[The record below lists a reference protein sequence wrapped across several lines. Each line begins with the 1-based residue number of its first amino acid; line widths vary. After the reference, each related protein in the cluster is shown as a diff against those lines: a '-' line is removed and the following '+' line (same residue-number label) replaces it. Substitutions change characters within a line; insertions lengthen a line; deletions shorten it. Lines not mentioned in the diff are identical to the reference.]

1 MTRRAGRW
9 VAIFAILA
17 AFVALVLPASA
28 QTVPAAFPRRPI
40 TLIVPFT
47 PGGPVDILG
56 RLLAQE
62 YQSRSRQSATVENK
76 TGGAGNIG
84 IDAVRKATPDGTT
97 LLLIPAGNL
106 TITPTLMTNLTFDVE
121 RDFAPITI
129 LASAPNLV
137 VAPPKLGVATIA
149 ELIAKAKR
157 QTISYGSPGV
167 GSQLHLVIE
176 LLKDKTGLQLMHV
189 PYRGSAQA
197 LNDLLGDHIDL
208 LVTNLPAVFASV
220 EAKAV
225 VPLAMTTA
233 QRSLLLP
240 DIPTLQEA
248 GIDNI
253 DVTSW
258 YGLLAPHGIPK
269 DVRDA
274 ILAVTIDILSAP
286 ILKKTLEA
294 QGMTVMLEP
303 TDQFAAR
310 NPARNKLV
318 GKRDQEPSHRRPIEE
333 TRLSRR
339 HSSASCGSFGR
350 RS

>member
-167 GSQLHLVIE
+167 GSQLHLV
-176 LLKDKTGLQLMHV
+176 KNCSRTR
-189 PYRGSAQA
+189 PGS
-197 LNDLLGDHIDL
+197 N
-208 LVTNLPAVFASV
+208 
-220 EAKAV
+220 
-225 VPLAMTTA
+225 
-233 QRSLLLP
+233 
-240 DIPTLQEA
+240 
-248 GIDNI
+248 
-253 DVTSW
+253 
-258 YGLLAPHGIPK
+258 
-269 DVRDA
+269 
-274 ILAVTIDILSAP
+274 
-286 ILKKTLEA
+286 
-294 QGMTVMLEP
+294 
-303 TDQFAAR
+303 
-310 NPARNKLV
+310 
-318 GKRDQEPSHRRPIEE
+318 
-333 TRLSRR
+333 
-339 HSSASCGSFGR
+339 
-350 RS
+350 